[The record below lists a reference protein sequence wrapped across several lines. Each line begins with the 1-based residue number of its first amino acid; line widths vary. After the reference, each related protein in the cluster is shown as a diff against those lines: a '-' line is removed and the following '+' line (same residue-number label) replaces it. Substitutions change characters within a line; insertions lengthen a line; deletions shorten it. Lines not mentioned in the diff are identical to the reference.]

1 MMLRMVGLLSSA
13 LSLAIILS
21 FGSAPYTVATEAK
34 GKAKPIKLYGQ
45 IDELSYVC
53 SSAGV
58 KLTGSSLPAKVAK
71 ISLGSAAAYSGLRE
85 GDTVLNA
92 RVGDSG
98 VALTIDRKGKKYE
111 AAIATDV
118 KGLKAEFESRKI
130 PFSFGDSAFDK
141 HLKTLGTCEIVLL
154 VDHSA
159 SMGDTHIGI
168 PGDLSKWVWCR
179 QQIDNLFLCT
189 DRVLDGGFTLVPF
202 NAKFQIRKNI
212 TLWDLKQTFRQL
224 KPEGQ
229 DKNISAPIE
238 SVMNDYFY
246 ARKPDSKPLV
256 VVVLTDGTQNIGAP
270 LQNML
275 IEASHKLRK
284 PGEVV
289 VTFMQVGDSILGEE
303 LFHDLDRNLVAK
315 GAKYHMVDYKT
326 FGELRNKGVVSEL
339 LETVQLS
346 AQTAT
351 GNAAMTKS
359 KI

>member
-1 MMLRMVGLLSSA
+1 MMGRLLSVT
-13 LSLAIILS
+13 LIVLLLAT
-21 FGSAPYTVATEAK
+21 APYAVAAEA
-34 GKAKPIKLYGQ
+34 GKKSSKPIKLFGQ

-58 KLTGSSLPAKVAK
+58 KLSGTALPAKVAK

-85 GDTVLNA
+85 GDTVLQA
-92 RVGDSG
+92 RVGENG

-118 KGLKAEFESRKI
+118 KGLRAEFESRKI

-141 HLKTLGTCEIVLL
+141 QLKTLGTCEIVLL
-154 VDHSA
+154 LDHSA
-159 SMGDTHIGI
+159 SMGDTHIGV
-168 PGDLSKWVWCR
+168 PGDLSKWVWTR
-179 QQIDNLFLCT
+179 QQLDNLLLCT
-189 DRVLDGGFTLVPF
+189 DRVLDGGFTIVPF
-202 NAKFQIRKNI
+202 NSKFQIRKGV

-229 DKNISAPIE
+229 GKNISAPIE
-238 SVMNDYFY
+238 SVINDYFY
-246 ARKPDSKPLV
+246 ARAHKGVTKPLV
-256 VVVLTDGTQNIGAP
+256 IVVLTDGTQNTGAP
-270 LQNML
+270 LQNVL
-275 IEASHKLRK
+275 IEASQKLNK

-289 VTFMQVGDSILGEE
+289 ITFMQVGESILGEE

-339 LETVQLS
+339 LETVELS
-346 AQTAT
+346 AQTET

-359 KI
+359 KL